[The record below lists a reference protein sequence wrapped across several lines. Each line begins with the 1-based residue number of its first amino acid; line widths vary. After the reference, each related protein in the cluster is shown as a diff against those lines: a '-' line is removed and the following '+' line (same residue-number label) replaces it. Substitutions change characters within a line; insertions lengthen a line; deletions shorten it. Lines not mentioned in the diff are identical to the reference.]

1 MLKYLLMFLAIAST
15 TQAVVWNEGI
25 SGELHWGKALLLD
38 NYTTK
43 LADFSIE
50 NSETSKVLVD
60 LQKDNLTI
68 ASRALQAGEWF
79 SLNDSIKVTIEQ
91 IVRGDIQDDPSAKI
105 RMQLPASA
113 EISLI
118 LTGERD
124 IFQGGDEMRMQL
136 QIENKGL
143 VSGENLK
150 ITLDSIPPLVN
161 TRYSIP
167 VVEAGRVWDNKKN
180 TREID
185 NIKINLKVPYFL
197 EPTDLKLRAHTEY
210 TDPQGKAY
218 ESWGGAVFRISGPLQ
233 LHKRVE
239 EIQDFQK
246 SYYVINSLRNSGNRT
261 LAITLS
267 DSTGLGFHTNSSLGW
282 KIGLSPG
289 ELRTESYRIEAKSPG
304 VGQVLPDA
312 EARYNWDDRSYTVR
326 SERPVVDVFG
336 PLIVVKRSAIP
347 TKVELGRVVTVLIEL
362 ANAGNKKAVVFL
374 QELAP
379 EGTELI
385 SGNASGSLMLSPNE
399 TYSKEYQ
406 LLCTKP
412 GMISLLPT
420 KVSYRDVRG
429 NEYHT
434 SARALLIE
442 VEAEKAENLSNPTS
456 TALNETGKV
465 DTLNGTGKAN
475 VESEAKSEKYVYFL
489 LILFVLLLS
498 TAFSKYP

>member
-1 MLKYLLMFLAIAST
+1 MFLAIAST

-50 NSETSKVLVD
+50 NSETTKVLVD
-60 LQKDNLTI
+60 LQKNNLTI

-118 LTGERD
+118 LTGERY

-136 QIENKGL
+136 QIENKGI
-143 VSGENLK
+143 VDAENLR

-161 TRYSIP
+161 ARYSIP
-167 VVEAGRVWDNKKN
+167 AVEAGRVWDKKKN
-180 TREID
+180 TREIE
-185 NIKINLKVPYFL
+185 NIKINPKAPYFP
-197 EPTDLKLRAHTEY
+197 EPTDLKLRAHAEY
-210 TDPQGKAY
+210 TDPEGRAY

-267 DSTGLGFHTNSSLGW
+267 DSTGSGFHTNSSLSW
-282 KIGLSPG
+282 KLYLSPG
-289 ELRTESYRIEAKSPG
+289 EAKTESYRIEAKRPG
-304 VGQVLPDA
+304 RAQVLPDG
-312 EARYNWDDRSYTVR
+312 EARYSWDNRSYTVH

-336 PLIVVKRSAIP
+336 PLIEVERTVSP
-347 TKVELGRVVTVLIEL
+347 TELEPGREATVSIQL
-362 ANAGNKKAVVFL
+362 ANTGNKNAVVSL
-374 QELAP
+374 QELVP
-379 EGTELI
+379 EGTELV
-385 SGNASGSLMLSPNE
+385 SESANESLMLSPNE
-399 TYSKEYQ
+399 TYSKEYM
-406 LLCTKP
+406 LRCTKP
-412 GMISLLPT
+412 GIIRLPST
-420 KVSYRDVRG
+420 EISYRDVRG

-434 SARALLIE
+434 SARALEIE
-442 VEAEKAENLSNPTS
+442 VQAEKETNQTAP
-456 TALNETGKV
+456 ALNEV
-465 DTLNGTGKAN
+465 DELNGTGKAD
-475 VESEAKSEKYVYFL
+475 VEAEAKSEEYISFL
-489 LILFVLLLS
+489 LLLIVLLLS
-498 TAFSKYP
+498 TAFSRYP